1 MEAQGFGPGAC
12 GHFRLQA
19 AGLPRSPH
27 RPSPA
32 APGGVG
38 QRCEPAGRADGR
50 RVWRGRAGLMTSM
63 GRGHALYGTDHWS
76 DGAWTVK
83 AHGSIGDPAGASARA
98 GRGCT
103 ASCTARATVHRWAAR
118 AGLQGCRHR
127 RRTFVRW
134 CRAPRKRGRGC
145 ARNGRGC
152 VMGGVSKENGAKDC
166 AVEAAAPL
174 PTPELRG
181 AEQQRVG
188 LTLGAAQL

>member
-1 MEAQGFGPGAC
+1 MSSV
-12 GHFRLQA
+12 RA
-19 AGLPRSPH
+19 AGCGLPRSPH
-27 RPSPA
+27 RPSLA

-50 RVWRGRAGLMTSM
+50 RGWRGRAGLMTSM
-63 GRGHALYGTDHWS
+63 GRGTPYGTDQVWS
-76 DGAWTVK
+76 HGAWRVI
-83 AHGSIGDPAGASARA
+83 AQGSIGVPVGASARA

-103 ASCTARATVHRWAAR
+103 ALCTARATVHRWAAR

-145 ARNGRGC
+145 ARNDRGC

-166 AVEAAAPL
+166 AVEAAVPL
-174 PTPELRG
+174 PTPDLRG